1 MRIVQ
6 ISPDYVTTPPEKY
19 GGIERI
25 VYELTEQLVKKGHE
39 VFLYAL
45 PGSKTSGRLIEYS
58 HWGDPSEIAQY
69 VKNTLPS
76 SVDIIHD
83 HTHGSVV
90 GRSELPIPMVCSIHV
105 PWCNEISNPVF
116 LCDAMR
122 TKLNAGRGYVVHNG
136 IDREDCL
143 FSAEKSDYLLF
154 LGRLIESK
162 GILKAIEI
170 AEKTKLRLVI
180 AGPETDIV
188 DPEST
193 TFFIRH
199 ILPKIRKHPNIIYVG
214 EVGGAYKQ
222 HLLNRAKCLLF
233 MSDDEAFGLVMIEA
247 MACGTPVLALRN
259 GAVPEILREFPEL
272 ICSDLSEAAL
282 KLKTIDLPDPYR
294 LRECFLQNFTSETM
308 VDNYLELYKR
318 VLNQNLGGNF
328 IAENLRIDASL
339 Q

>member
-25 VYELTEQLVKKGHE
+25 VYELTEQLIKKGHE

-45 PGSKTSGRLIEYS
+45 PGSKTNGRLIEYK
-58 HWGDPSEIAQY
+58 HWGEPLEIARY

-90 GRSELPIPMVCSIHV
+90 GRSGLPVPTVSTIHV
-105 PWCNEISNPVF
+105 PWCFESKDPVF
-116 LCDAMR
+116 MSNNMR
-122 TKLNAGRGYVVHNG
+122 MKLNGGRGHVVPNG
-136 IDREDCL
+136 INREEYV
-143 FSAEKSDYLLF
+143 FSAQKSNYLLF

-170 AEKTKLRLVI
+170 AEKSNLRLVI

-188 DPEST
+188 DPETSA
-193 TFFIRH
+193 FYIQH
-199 ILPKIRKHPNIIYVG
+199 VLPKIRDNPNIIYVG

-222 HLLNRAKCLLF
+222 QLLNRAKCLLF
-233 MSDDEAFGLVMIEA
+233 MSEEEAFGLVMIEA
-247 MACGTPVLALRN
+247 MACGTPVLALQK
-259 GAVPEILREFPEL
+259 GSVSEILSGFPEL
-272 ICSDLSEAAL
+272 ICRDESDAVL
-282 KLKTIDLPDPYR
+282 KLRTIDFPTPHR
-294 LRECFLQNFTSETM
+294 LRKYFLQNFTSEIM
-308 VDNYLELYKR
+308 VDNYLKLYKK
-318 VLNQNLGGNF
+318 VLNQN
-328 IAENLRIDASL
+328 
-339 Q
+339 